1 MEEIKINVYESKELL
16 YKMLNVKGFNERIL
30 KKSHYWTES
39 KYIKNAYGNVKPGF
53 SEKDI
58 VLYNNGL
65 RTLSEFCEKKI
76 LKLPSECGD
85 PEIYSEYASK
95 LLKEL
100 RRVISMK
107 YLCEN
112 YTSMANKTFGK
123 KLRGEI
129 GANGKPVRF
138 SESNIIEIND
148 GIRKM
153 SSIFRSITLTL

>member
-30 KKSHYWTES
+30 KKSHKWTDS
-39 KYIKNAYGNVKPGF
+39 KYSRNSFGNVKPGF

-100 RRVISMK
+100 RCVISMQ

-112 YTSMANKTFGK
+112 YTSIAKTTFGK

-138 SESNIIEIND
+138 KEYDILEINE

-153 SSIFRSITLTL
+153 SSFFQSITLTL